1 MSPPRVQ
8 STLPNPRRAVLALGF
23 WVFVIVFLST
33 VGTGCSIKQ
42 AAPMADPSATAW
54 LATETSTPALT
65 AKPSPT
71 ARPSV
76 TALPSALPTAT
87 LAPTETPTLTP
98 QSQGFFIIGFSVGGR
113 PLEVYQFGSGPSERL
128 IVAGIHGGNEWNTIA
143 LADELIAH
151 LQAHPEIIPG
161 DVTLYILRSLNP
173 DGEARGHGAEGRT
186 NDHGVDLNRNWPA
199 NWQAEWLEESCW
211 TLRPVSAGKFPVSE
225 PETKSLQL
233 FLQHHAID
241 ALISYHSAA
250 LGIFPGGLPPDKD
263 SVRLAKAIAAIST
276 YPYPPIDTGCQYTG
290 SLVDWASQHGIAA
303 LDIELTNHADTDFDM
318 NLRIL
323 NVFMN
328 WKP

>member
-1 MSPPRVQ
+1 MSPPNVQ
-8 STLPNPRRAVLALGF
+8 STPTNRRRAVLALGF

-33 VGTGCSIKQ
+33 VGAGCSLKQ
-42 AAPMADPSATAW
+42 ASSPADPSATAW

-71 ARPSV
+71 ARPSI
-76 TALPSALPTAT
+76 TALTSALLTAT
-87 LAPTETPTLTP
+87 LAPTETPTPTP
-98 QSQGFFIIGFSVGGR
+98 RSQEFFIIGFSVGGR

-151 LQAHPEIIPG
+151 LQAHPEIIPAN
-161 DVTLYILRSLNP
+161 VMLYILHDLNP
-173 DGEARGHGAEGRT
+173 DGEARGHGPEGRT

-199 NWQAEWLEESCW
+199 NWQAEWLEEGCW

-233 FLQHHAID
+233 FLQHHKID

-250 LGIFPGGLPPDKD
+250 LGIFPGGLPPDKG

-290 SLVDWASQHGIAA
+290 ALVDWASQHGIGT
-303 LDIELTNHADTDFDM
+303 LDIELTNHTDTDFDM

>member
-1 MSPPRVQ
+1 MQ
-8 STLPNPRRAVLALGF
+8 STPPNRRRAVIALGF
-23 WVFVIVFLST
+23 WVFVIVFLNT
-33 VGTGCSIKQ
+33 VGTGCLIKQ
-42 AAPMADPSATAW
+42 ASPPADPSATTW
-54 LATETSTPALT
+54 LATETSMPALT

-71 ARPSV
+71 ARPSI
-76 TALPSALPTAT
+76 TALTSALLTAT
-87 LAPTETPTLTP
+87 LAPTETPTPTP
-98 QSQGFFIIGFSVGGR
+98 RSQEFFIIGYSVGGR

-151 LQAHPEIIPG
+151 LQAHPEIIPAN
-161 DVTLYILRSLNP
+161 VMLYILHDLNP
-173 DGEARGHGAEGRT
+173 DGEARGHGPEGRT

-199 NWQAEWLEESCW
+199 NWQAEWLEEGCW

-233 FLQHHAID
+233 FLQHHKID

-250 LGIFPGGLPPDKD
+250 LGIFPGGLPPDKG

-290 SLVDWASQHGIAA
+290 ALVDWASQHGIGT
-303 LDIELTNHADTDFDM
+303 LDIELTNHTDTDFDM